1 MTFIRCHISL
11 LLIGAFALA
20 VMSCKDDQVD
30 QAPEPVIKSAL
41 IQYVEPDMGNVGSR
55 REGIIKLS
63 FQFHDADADLGFD
76 WNRFASGSV
85 NYFLHS
91 EDGKMTPVSYSDTLL
106 GDHSFPVHIL
116 NVPTPSTGKLMTA
129 RTTSPVGF
137 VALENKNFMCGAYPY
152 EVCHLLIRSS
162 DRSVMR
168 DDQRPLEVVLSGKTF
183 YSLTDT
189 LYWQE
194 NPDASNLRVQFLEVN
209 AGNVVDERNW
219 LDTRN
224 TSFNTRIPDIAGLE
238 FGKRIQ
244 MGVITVTGF
253 SSTDGLIEYRMASTD
268 FRKVFTRKKIRLRV
282 TVIDKAGHVSN
293 VIESNDVQF

>member
-1 MTFIRCHISL
+1 MTFIRCNISL
-11 LLIGAFALA
+11 LLIGALALA

-30 QAPEPVIKSAL
+30 QAPEPVIKSAV
-41 IQYVEPDMGNVGSR
+41 IEYVEPDIGGSR

-63 FQFHDADADLGFD
+63 FQFHDADTDLGFD
-76 WNRFASGSV
+76 SNRFVSGSI

-91 EDGKMTPVSYSDTLL
+91 HDGKMTPVSYSDTLL
-106 GDHSFPVHIL
+106 GEHSSPVHIL
-116 NVPTPSTGKLMTA
+116 NVPTPSPGKLVTVRTA
-129 RTTSPVGF
+129 SLVGF
-137 VALENKNFMCGAYPY
+137 APENKNFICAYPY

-162 DRSVMR
+162 DRSVMS

-194 NPDASNLRVQFLEVN
+194 NPDANNLRIQFLEVN
-209 AGNVVDERNW
+209 AGNVVDECNW
-219 LDTRN
+219 PDTHN
-224 TSFNTRIPDIAGLE
+224 TNFNNRIPDIAGLE

-244 MGVITVTGF
+244 MGVIAVTGF
-253 SSTDGLIEYRMASTD
+253 SSKDGLIEYQMASTD
-268 FRKVFTRKKIRLRV
+268 FRKVFSGKKIRLRV
-282 TVIDKAGHVSN
+282 SVIDKAHHVSN